1 MESKAAGG
9 ERGVKATKTT
19 HNSKCMV
26 KRDTYV

>member
-19 HNSKCMV
+19 QSSKCMV
-26 KRDTYV
+26 KRDT